1 MIQLFPRKD
10 HLFFNQLQSKS
21 VMFMCISILTWYKV
35 PQTLYIFQSFGII
48 SLPIFYQIH

>member
-10 HLFFNQLQSKS
+10 HLFFNQLLSKS
-21 VMFMCISILTWYKV
+21 VMCISILTWYKV

-48 SLPIFYQIH
+48 NLANFDQIH